1 MARRKVGALIVF
13 KGNQPVDGLI
23 QSSIAWQGQV
33 SREMIESIFWP
44 DNPVHDGAAVI
55 EGDRIIDVAGI
66 LPLSDRKDLPS
77 RFGTRH
83 RAALGLAEMSD
94 ALVLI
99 VSEEQGAVEIAKG
112 GEIHDIEGPDK
123 LEDCLRSH
131 LGLGP
136 KNIQADQDPQ
146 WSVVAAGILSLMI
159 VGGIWSSLSLGV
171 VRTLTT
177 VNAPI
182 EYIRGNPDMEIIETS
197 ATAVS
202 IQISGSRA
210 LINTIS
216 PNQVKVRFDLTEAQA
231 GRNIITVQEN
241 HISLPPGAKINKI
254 DPASVEIMI
263 DILGRKEL
271 PLQVDWHGR
280 LPEGIL
286 VQDVRLNPETIEVTG
301 GQLLLDRL
309 AAIYT
314 EKVAVDNLQA
324 SGSIQVAIALH
335 PASIKLSA
343 LQSDQVRISYKI
355 VPRR

>member
-1 MARRKVGALIVF
+1 
-13 KGNQPVDGLI
+13 
-23 QSSIAWQGQV
+23 
-33 SREMIESIFWP
+33 
-44 DNPVHDGAAVI
+44 
-55 EGDRIIDVAGI
+55 
-66 LPLSDRKDLPS
+66 
-77 RFGTRH
+77 
-83 RAALGLAEMSD
+83 
-94 ALVLI
+94 
-99 VSEEQGAVEIAKG
+99 
-112 GEIHDIEGPDK
+112 
-123 LEDCLRSH
+123 
-131 LGLGP
+131 LGP

-231 GRNIITVQEN
+231 GRNIISVQEN